1 MKKLFA
7 LLMAVTLTFQ
17 LVTPVFAEDTEQ
29 ANIDTLPQETE
40 VLVDETKGPDET
52 EEPAE
57 TEEPGETEKPT
68 EADAP
73 SAATETDKT
82 GAAETV
88 PTEAEPSEESS
99 ALIRVTFIR
108 TPADLTLTVYA
119 ADTNTEIDPQEDD
132 TYLLA
137 PGEYTYFAEL
147 DGYISEENTFTVS
160 EVDEVNREISVELQ
174 SADMEDDASFDSGDY
189 SLQLSRIDE
198 LYERIK
204 KNGGFFTV
212 NREPCVT
219 GSGHR
224 GCDNCKLKNVINSD
238 WFTTEF
244 GSNVTCSK
252 FAMNTTGS
260 AYTCTAF
267 ASFAGWFVNRRD
279 DNDSVST
286 ASRESG
292 DFSFEFFSSCARPGD
307 SILMIV
313 GKQTHNAIFISCN
326 KQGVY
331 VLDGNNTG
339 RACEVTKQTIPYSS
353 KWSTVTISHLKSEQG
368 GHTQQTAPAAPTNFK
383 AVYVDNARAKL
394 SWSASSGATSYEVQ
408 YWSVGSNAWKTDTSY
423 SSGTSYTSTGLK
435 NYSSWTF
442 RVRAVNS
449 AGKSDWVS
457 CNYEKTH
464 THSYKQEFEAAHPHK
479 VYMKCSSC
487 GDWYYTGATT
497 TVDSCTQCHPPVQQV
512 YLDLKGYLDGR
523 DSDSLENFGTCDVYI
538 NDVKVA
544 DDCTDFYRAY
554 PVGTKYSIKDI
565 RATDGHKYI
574 GEKPFVD
581 EDGNTSIRFE
591 DDDGTISGTL
601 KKNTEVVLEF
611 ETTSHGGKCGD
622 NLTWTLD
629 GNGTLTISGSGA
641 MSNFFIYQNVAPWL
655 KNWDKIARVVVE
667 PGVTS
672 IGDYTFLGC
681 AGLTN
686 VTIPDGVTYIGY
698 QAFGDCKSLASV
710 TIPGSVRNIGG
721 FAFQNCTGLTSM
733 TILEGATSIGERAF
747 TGCSS
752 LTSVTIPGSVVSIG
766 DSAFCSC
773 SGLTSVTIRKGVTSI
788 GWGAFSGCSGLTSI
802 TIPESVTSIKA
813 YAFMENAL
821 KRIEVATGNANY
833 CAVDGVLYDKNMKN
847 LLVYPAGSTENSF
860 NIPESVSHIDDAA
873 FFDCTSLNRITIPE
887 SVTSIGSYAFSG
899 CSGLSEVHLSNSV
912 SSIGEKAFDGCNNLA
927 DVFYS
932 GTEQQWNS
940 IQISEDN
947 TCLTNARLHFNSAE
961 VISGSCGKNL
971 TWAITENGVL
981 KISGTGEMQDY
992 EWCEDGETVY
1002 SSAPWGRMGIT
1013 GLKLGEGITRI
1024 GACAFLDCSDI
1035 SGALILPRTLK
1046 EIGECAFSGCYGISG
1061 TLNFPENLEKIED
1074 CAFQGCDGLYGT
1086 LQLPEKLSYIGL
1098 ATFNGCSGF
1107 TGQLDIPKNVQEI
1120 GDWAFRN
1127 CSGLTNVSIPG
1138 RVATIGSASFGG
1150 CSSLTSIT
1158 IPKGVTSIESEAFS
1172 GCSSLTSVT
1181 IPGSVVSIGDSAFSS
1196 CSGLTSVTIPESV
1209 TSIGDWAFS
1218 GCSSLTSV
1226 RIPEGVTSIGE
1237 RAFTGCSSL
1246 TSVRIPESVTSIGE
1260 YAFYGCSSLTKLT
1273 IPNSVTSIGNSAFEG
1288 CSSLTS
1294 VRIPEGVTSIGWDAF
1309 YGCSGLTS
1317 ITIPKSVTSIEGGA
1331 FSGCSSL
1338 TSIAIPDGVTRI
1350 GYSAFSGCS
1359 SLTSIT
1365 IPESVTSIE
1374 GATFSGCSSL
1384 TSVRIPEGVTSIE
1397 HETFSCCTSLI
1408 SITIPEGVTSI
1419 ENATFSRC
1427 SSLTSVRIP
1436 ESVTS
1441 IGEWAFFNCVEL
1453 KDIYYGGAK
1462 TDWKQIQIAKCNDSL
1477 LDATIHYQIRSISE
1491 IRPVDASTLDGGAT
1505 LKLTLWSIDQD
1516 KQIGAAWSL
1525 AEGSEAYA
1533 SITASGTLTAKAVT
1547 EPVEITVIA
1556 QPTNG
1561 EPTATKTIRIT
1572 PKATALLLM
1581 RDGEVLGET
1590 LNADMYDLQA
1600 LTLTAI
1606 KNTMEEA
1613 QGIHWSTSAK
1623 TVAQVD
1629 AKGLVTLLKPGRA
1642 VIQATD
1648 SGKLTGKVTL
1658 NVTYTD
1664 KSPRLEATTLNL
1676 NTALSGGVTVD
1687 FVEAYGNGVEAL
1699 QWNDARFLFEYQE
1712 NRLTVSAKDALKNGT
1727 YPVSLT
1733 AACADGRTYE
1743 YPLTLKVTNTLPKVT
1758 VMQTAKLNLFYR
1770 DSESTLTITGG
1781 EVESAAFIGN
1791 SDFALENEDDQW
1803 FIRYADPENIPAK
1816 PSTKATLSVL
1826 FAGYNTPVTKSVT
1839 IATVNTSPKLKLS
1852 PSSSVLN
1859 TVLTEAL
1866 EVRAQLAGTD
1876 DDNLSVWTDTPGA
1889 EVYLDDGTLTI
1900 ELSAA
1905 KAVTVNVY
1913 VQSDSWA
1920 KPVKLTHKVSV
1931 TTKKPTLKAVNST
1944 LKLNSYFPSETA
1956 STGLILSQG
1965 NLSLSTVEL
1974 TPTAKA
1980 GAAATES
1987 EKLSVSYDLDSEEI
2001 VAEILDSSIKNGT
2014 YSFACVGT
2022 LEDGTTISGGT
2033 VKVSVTNTLPK
2044 AKLSASTVKL
2054 NKRLTGEEATVKVT
2068 LTGGNGYTVTGF
2080 ENLPDFMW
2088 YEDGI
2093 LTVTL
2098 PEQSGTYPLY
2108 ATVSRGGE
2116 EAVLPTAVK
2125 LTVQVYDKVPSFR
2138 LSAKGKLDV
2147 LNPDSEIIYTPKLT
2161 NALGTA
2167 SDVELTGANAGLFD
2181 AEVVNGTIH
2190 LTLAKSG
2197 DNYSTK
2203 ATYKI
2208 VPLLTIC
2215 DQQVKG
2221 PALSIKVTQ
2230 SALKLASLPNR
2241 TVYTSQ
2247 ATPLLQT
2254 LHVTAPA
2261 AAEVGDVTLN
2271 AKTSAALRSAL
2282 DTAGGL
2288 QSRGA
2293 TIAFPAKAFT
2303 GLKPGN
2309 YTVILDITPVNA
2321 ASDSKPTQAKFTLTV
2336 KK

>member
-1 MKKLFA
+1 MKRILSV
-7 LLMAVTLTFQ
+7 LLVLAMLVSYVPTYAV
-17 LVTPVFAEDTEQ
+17 AE
-29 ANIDTLPQETE
+29 ETTVEDASAASADE
-40 VLVDETKGPDET
+40 VEKPEAETVADEVEPDET
-52 EEPAE
+52 EA
-57 TEEPGETEKPT
+57 T
-68 EADAP
+68 D
-73 SAATETDKT
+73 ATEVE
-82 GAAETV
+82 AAPEATEQESQPQVVGCLVEFVCETADFTLQLYRV
-88 PTEAEPSEESS
+88 NEDNQLGEEV
-99 ALIRVTFIR
+99 L
-108 TPADLTLTVYA
+108 
-119 ADTNTEIDPQEDD
+119 PQEDGR
-132 TYLLA
+132 YLLVSGKYFYHGENTTAQATEGYLEVVNEDELQVELVFEEDVDETSEYEVVGGTNLTCAQVTQAVNEYRRILEEWCNNHGKSAAYWNANIRGNNATQTLKNQADAGDYTSCLTNKPCVYTGEHKNANGCTSNSFNGAAQCLGFAKYMMYVIFREDGLCHHGELDHIPSDYHFA
-137 PGEYTYFAEL
+137 PGDVVWYRSRKSGYNHYRFIYDTDGTYVYYVAGNDNNPCEIVFGTMTWKQARE
-147 DGYISEENTFTVS
+147 GY
-160 EVDEVNREISVELQ
+160 R
-174 SADMEDDASFDSGDY
+174 AD
-189 SLQLSRIDE
+189 R
-198 LYERIK
+198 
-204 KNGGFFTV
+204 
-212 NREPCVT
+212 
-219 GSGHR
+219 
-224 GCDNCKLKNVINSD
+224 
-238 WFTTEF
+238 
-244 GSNVTCSK
+244 
-252 FAMNTTGS
+252 
-260 AYTCTAF
+260 
-267 ASFAGWFVNRRD
+267 
-279 DNDSVST
+279 
-286 ASRESG
+286 
-292 DFSFEFFSSCARPGD
+292 
-307 SILMIV
+307 
-313 GKQTHNAIFISCN
+313 
-326 KQGVY
+326 
-331 VLDGNNTG
+331 VLDG
-339 RACEVTKQTIPYSS
+339 VS
-353 KWSTVTISHLKSEQG
+353 ISPATDADSYRGQY
-368 GHTQQTAPAAPTNFK
+368 QPPVQTAPAAPTNFK

-479 VYMKCSSC
+479 VYMKCTSC

-544 DDCTDFYRAY
+544 DDCTDFYRVY

-641 MSNFFIYQNVAPWL
+641 MSNFSAYQNVAPWL
-655 KNWDKIARVVVE
+655 ENWDKIARVVVE

-672 IGDYTFLGC
+672 IGG
-681 AGLTN
+681 N
-686 VTIPDGVTYIGY
+686 
-698 QAFGDCKSLASV
+698 
-710 TIPGSVRNIGG
+710 
-721 FAFQNCTGLTSM
+721 AFQ
-733 TILEGATSIGERAF
+733 R
-747 TGCSS
+747 CSS
-752 LTSVTIPGSVVSIG
+752 LSSVRIPESVTSIG
-766 DSAFCSC
+766 DS
-773 SGLTSVTIRKGVTSI
+773 
-788 GWGAFSGCSGLTSI
+788 AFSGCSGLTSI
-802 TIPESVTSIKA
+802 TIPEGVASIGNSAFYGCSSMTSVTIPEAVTSIGNG
-813 YAFMENAL
+813 AFWGCSSL
-821 KRIEVATGNANY
+821 T
-833 CAVDGVLYDKNMKN
+833 
-847 LLVYPAGSTENSF
+847 
-860 NIPESVSHIDDAA
+860 SVK
-873 FFDCTSLNRITIPE
+873 IPE
-887 SVTSIGSYAFSG
+887 SVTSIEGAAFRGCSSLSSITIPEGVESIGSYAFQGCSSLSSITIPEAVTSIEGSAFQGCSSLTSIMIPEGVESIGSYAFSG

-940 IQISEDN
+940 IQTSENN

-971 TWAITENGVL
+971 TWAITEDGVL

-1013 GLKLGEGITRI
+1013 GLELGEGITRI
-1024 GACAFLDCSDI
+1024 GECAFLDCADI
-1035 SGALILPRTLK
+1035 SGDLILPRTLK
-1046 EIGECAFSGCYGISG
+1046 QIGECAFSGCYGLTG
-1061 TLNFPENLEKIED
+1061 VLNFPENLEEIES
-1074 CAFQGCDGLYGT
+1074 CAFQGCYGLYGT
-1086 LQLPEKLSYIGL
+1086 LQLPSKISYIGG
-1098 ATFNGCSGF
+1098 AAFNGCSGF
-1107 TGQLDIPKNVQEI
+1107 TGQLEIPMNVQRI
-1120 GDWAFRN
+1120 DDWAFLD
-1127 CSGLTNVSIPG
+1127 CSGLTNVSILG
-1138 RVATIGSASFGG
+1138 EVATIGNVSFGG
-1150 CSSLTSIT
+1150 CSSL
-1158 IPKGVTSIESEAFS
+1158 ES
-1172 GCSSLTSVT
+1172 
-1181 IPGSVVSIGDSAFSS
+1181 VSISEGTVNIGSCAFAE
-1196 CSGLTSVTIPESV
+1196 CTALES
-1209 TSIGDWAFS
+1209 IF
-1218 GCSSLTSV
+1218 
-1226 RIPEGVTSIGE
+1226 
-1237 RAFTGCSSL
+1237 
-1246 TSVRIPESVTSIGE
+1246 
-1260 YAFYGCSSLTKLT
+1260 
-1273 IPNSVTSIGNSAFEG
+1273 
-1288 CSSLTS
+1288 
-1294 VRIPEGVTSIGWDAF
+1294 
-1309 YGCSGLTS
+1309 
-1317 ITIPKSVTSIEGGA
+1317 IPKSVETIDE
-1331 FSGCSSL
+1331 
-1338 TSIAIPDGVTRI
+1338 
-1350 GYSAFSGCS
+1350 SAFKVCD
-1359 SLTSIT
+1359 
-1365 IPESVTSIE
+1365 
-1374 GATFSGCSSL
+1374 
-1384 TSVRIPEGVTSIE
+1384 
-1397 HETFSCCTSLI
+1397 
-1408 SITIPEGVTSI
+1408 
-1419 ENATFSRC
+1419 N
-1427 SSLTSVRIP
+1427 
-1436 ESVTS
+1436 
-1441 IGEWAFFNCVEL
+1441 L
-1453 KDIYYGGAK
+1453 KNVNYGGAK
-1462 TDWKQIQIAKCNDSL
+1462 TDWNQIQIAKGNTSL
-1477 LDATIHYQIRSISE
+1477 LNATIHYQIQSAPE
-1491 IRPVDASTLDGGAT
+1491 IRPVDTAALDGGAT
-1505 LKLTLWSIDQD
+1505 LKLTLWSIDQN

-1533 SITASGTLTAKAVT
+1533 SITASGTLTAKAVI

-1629 AKGLVTLLKPGRA
+1629 AKGLVTLLKPGTA

-1699 QWNDARFLFEYQE
+1699 QWNDERFLFEYQE

-1733 AACADGRTYE
+1733 AVCSDGRTYA

-1758 VMQTAKLNLFYR
+1758 VKQTAKLNLFYR

-1791 SDFALENEDDQW
+1791 SDFALENEDGQW

-1852 PSSSVLN
+1852 PASSVLN

-1876 DDNLSVWTDTPGA
+1876 NDNLSVWTDTPGA

-1931 TTKKPTLKAVNST
+1931 TTKKPTLKAINST

-1965 NLSLSTVEL
+1965 NLALSMVEL

-1980 GAAATES
+1980 GAAAAES

-2014 YSFACVGT
+2014 YSFTCVGT
-2022 LEDGTTISGGT
+2022 LEDGTAISGGT
-2033 VKVSVTNTLPK
+2033 IKVSVTNTLPK
-2044 AKLSASTVKL
+2044 AKLSASTVRL
-2054 NKRLTGEEATVKVT
+2054 NKRLTGEEATVKVS

-2098 PEQSGTYPLY
+2098 PEQSGAYPLY

-2167 SDVELTGANAGLFD
+2167 TDVELTGAGADLFD

-2230 SALKLASLPNR
+2230 SALKLSALPNR

-2247 ATPLLQT
+2247 ATPLVQT
-2254 LHVTAPA
+2254 LRITAPA
-2261 AAEVGDVTLN
+2261 AAEIGDVTLN

-2282 DTAGGL
+2282 NAAGGL
-2288 QSRGA
+2288 QCRGA

-2303 GLKPGN
+2303 GLMPGN
-2309 YTVILDITPVNA
+2309 YTVILDIVPVNA
-2321 ASDSKPTQAKFTLTV
+2321 ASDSKTTQAKFTLTV

>member
-52 EEPAE
+52 EG
-57 TEEPGETEKPT
+57 PGETEKPT

-73 SAATETDKT
+73 TAATETDKT

-119 ADTNTEIDPQEDD
+119 ADTDTEIDPQKDD

-137 PGEYTYFAEL
+137 PGEYTYLAEL

-160 EVDEVNREISVELQ
+160 EVDEANREISVKLQ

-212 NREPCVT
+212 NQKGCGIRAGKSHP
-219 GSGHR
+219 
-224 GCDNCKLKNVINSD
+224 GCDNCYLLSIVNSN
-238 WFTTEF
+238 WFSTEF
-244 GSNVTCSK
+244 GSNVTCNK
-252 FAMNTTGS
+252 FAMNKGGGAKS
-260 AYTCTAF
+260 CTAF
-267 ASFAGWFVNRRD
+267 ASFAGWFVNRGD

-286 ASRESG
+286 ASKEPG
-292 DFSFEFFSSCARPGD
+292 DFSFAFFSSCAKPGD
-307 SILMIV
+307 SILMV
-313 GKQTHNAIFISCN
+313 DGERSHNAIFISCTE
-326 KQGVY
+326 QGIY
-331 VLDGNNTG
+331 VLDSNYAEANGDPF
-339 RACEVTKQTIPYSS
+339 CEVRKHTIRYSAYR
-353 KWSTVTISHLKSEQG
+353 KATISHLQSNQG

-641 MSNFFIYQNVAPWL
+641 MSNFSIYQNVAPWL
-655 KNWDKIARVVVE
+655 ENWDKIARVVVE

-672 IGDYTFLGC
+672 IGG
-681 AGLTN
+681 N
-686 VTIPDGVTYIGY
+686 
-698 QAFGDCKSLASV
+698 
-710 TIPGSVRNIGG
+710 
-721 FAFQNCTGLTSM
+721 AFQ
-733 TILEGATSIGERAF
+733 R
-747 TGCSS
+747 CSS
-752 LTSVTIPGSVVSIG
+752 LSSVRIPESVTSIG
-766 DSAFCSC
+766 DS
-773 SGLTSVTIRKGVTSI
+773 
-788 GWGAFSGCSGLTSI
+788 AFSGCSGLTSI
-802 TIPESVTSIKA
+802 TIPEGVASIGNSAFYGCSSMTSVTIPEAVTSIGNG
-813 YAFMENAL
+813 AFWGCSSL
-821 KRIEVATGNANY
+821 T
-833 CAVDGVLYDKNMKN
+833 
-847 LLVYPAGSTENSF
+847 
-860 NIPESVSHIDDAA
+860 SVK
-873 FFDCTSLNRITIPE
+873 IPE
-887 SVTSIGSYAFSG
+887 SVTSIEGAAFRGCSSLTSITIPEGVESIGSYAFQGCSSLSSITIPEAVTSIEGSAFQGCSSLTSIMIPEGVESIGSYAFSG

-940 IQISEDN
+940 IQISENN

-971 TWAITENGVL
+971 TWAITEDGVL

-1013 GLKLGEGITRI
+1013 GLELGEGITRI
-1024 GACAFLDCSDI
+1024 GECAFLDCADI
-1035 SGALILPRTLK
+1035 SGDLILPRTLK
-1046 EIGECAFSGCYGISG
+1046 QIGECAFSGCYGLTG
-1061 TLNFPENLEKIED
+1061 VLNFPENLEEIES
-1074 CAFQGCDGLYGT
+1074 CAFQGCYGLYGT
-1086 LQLPEKLSYIGL
+1086 LQLPSKISYIGG
-1098 ATFNGCSGF
+1098 AAFNGCSGF
-1107 TGQLDIPKNVQEI
+1107 TGQLEIPMNVQRI
-1120 GDWAFRN
+1120 DDWAFLD
-1127 CSGLTNVSIPG
+1127 CSGLTNVSILG
-1138 RVATIGSASFGG
+1138 EVATIGNVSFGG
-1150 CSSLTSIT
+1150 CSSL
-1158 IPKGVTSIESEAFS
+1158 ES
-1172 GCSSLTSVT
+1172 
-1181 IPGSVVSIGDSAFSS
+1181 VSISEGTVNIGSCAFAE
-1196 CSGLTSVTIPESV
+1196 CTALES
-1209 TSIGDWAFS
+1209 IF
-1218 GCSSLTSV
+1218 
-1226 RIPEGVTSIGE
+1226 
-1237 RAFTGCSSL
+1237 
-1246 TSVRIPESVTSIGE
+1246 
-1260 YAFYGCSSLTKLT
+1260 
-1273 IPNSVTSIGNSAFEG
+1273 
-1288 CSSLTS
+1288 
-1294 VRIPEGVTSIGWDAF
+1294 
-1309 YGCSGLTS
+1309 
-1317 ITIPKSVTSIEGGA
+1317 IPKSVETIDE
-1331 FSGCSSL
+1331 
-1338 TSIAIPDGVTRI
+1338 
-1350 GYSAFSGCS
+1350 SAFKVCD
-1359 SLTSIT
+1359 
-1365 IPESVTSIE
+1365 
-1374 GATFSGCSSL
+1374 
-1384 TSVRIPEGVTSIE
+1384 
-1397 HETFSCCTSLI
+1397 
-1408 SITIPEGVTSI
+1408 
-1419 ENATFSRC
+1419 N
-1427 SSLTSVRIP
+1427 
-1436 ESVTS
+1436 
-1441 IGEWAFFNCVEL
+1441 L
-1453 KDIYYGGAK
+1453 KNVNYGGAK
-1462 TDWKQIQIAKCNDSL
+1462 TDWNQIQIAKGNTSL
-1477 LDATIHYQIRSISE
+1477 LNATIHYQIQSAPE

-1533 SITASGTLTAKAVT
+1533 SITASGTLTAKAVIQ
-1547 EPVEITVIA
+1547 PVEITVIA

-1664 KSPRLEATTLNL
+1664 KSPRLEATTMNL

-1733 AACADGRTYE
+1733 AACSDGRTYE

-1758 VMQTAKLNLFYR
+1758 VKQTAKLNLFYR
-1770 DSESTLTITGG
+1770 DSRAPLVISAPGQRIENAELTDTG
-1781 EVESAAFIGN
+1781 
-1791 SDFALENEDDQW
+1791 DFALENTEEGWEIVCTTDSPKPDTKGTLNLYLEGY
-1803 FIRYADPENIPAK
+1803 REPVKAALNIGTVSTAPRAK
-1816 PSTKATLSVL
+1816 LSATS
-1826 FAGYNTPVTKSVT
+1826 S
-1839 IATVNTSPKLKLS
+1839 TVNSGSDLTTQVKLLDNSGKPLELEA
-1852 PSSSVLN
+1852 PTVVCENASVS
-1859 TVLTEAL
+1859 VD
-1866 EVRAQLAGTD
+1866 G
-1876 DDNLSVWTDTPGA
+1876 NL
-1889 EVYLDDGTLTI
+1889 LTI
-1900 ELSAA
+1900 TLDEA
-1905 KAVTVNVY
+1905 KSTTVTLY
-1913 VQSDSWA
+1913 LQDSTWA
-1920 KPVKLTHKVSV
+1920 RSMKLTHKITVSNK
-1931 TTKKPTLKAVNST
+1931 TPTLKPAGSLT
-1944 LKLNSYFPSETA
+1944 LSSLFTARTAETA
-1956 STGLILSQG
+1956 MVLSQS
-1965 NLSLSTVEL
+1965 NLTLVDVEAA
-1974 TPTAKA
+1974 PTAKA
-1980 GAAATES
+1980 GTSALAES
-1987 EKLSVSYDLDSEEI
+1987 EKLRVAYDPETGHM
-2001 VAEILDSSIKNGT
+2001 VAAIRDPGNTPKAGT
-2014 YSFACVGT
+2014 YSFACTGT
-2022 LEDGTTISGGT
+2022 LEDGKTIPGGT
-2033 VKVSVTNTLPK
+2033 LRVTVSAAAPK
-2044 AKLSASTVKL
+2044 IKLSATSVKL
-2054 NKRLTGEEATVKVT
+2054 NQYLAGEEQGRVRVT
-2068 LTGGNGYTVTGF
+2068 APSGYQVADFTGKPEGMSFDGDTG
-2080 ENLPDFMW
+2080 M
-2088 YEDGI
+2088 

-2098 PEQSGTYPLY
+2098 EDASHKGGTYTLCPLVRDVE
-2108 ATVSRGGE
+2108 TGE
-2116 EAVLPTAVK
+2116 EVPLPTK
-2125 LTVQVYDKVPSFR
+2125 LSFQVRAYNSKKLSVS
-2138 LSAKGKLDV
+2138 LSAKGKLDTQR
-2147 LNPDSEIIYTPKLT
+2147 DGEIAYTVTKLT
-2161 NALGTA
+2161 NCLGT
-2167 SDVELTGANAGLFD
+2167 VENVDLVGQDGDLFQAD
-2181 AEVVNGTIH
+2181 MDLVNGKPTVH
-2190 LTLAKSG
+2190 LTLVSG
-2197 DNYSTK
+2197 STY
-2203 ATYKI
+2203 ATNRAYKI
-2208 VPLLTIC
+2208 QLRFYACGKEI
-2215 DQQVKG
+2215 
-2221 PALSIKVTQ
+2221 LSPVQTVKVTQ
-2230 SALKLASLPNR
+2230 TALK
-2241 TVYTSQ
+2241 
-2247 ATPLLQT
+2247 
-2254 LHVTAPA
+2254 VTAPKTVTYYQA
-2261 AAEVGDVTLN
+2261 QKAPLRVALTTNLPMDTVALNSKTAKEFQSALGEVTLN
-2271 AKTSAALRSAL
+2271 GNRVEFEIANPAAL
-2282 DTAGGL
+2282 TAGK
-2288 QSRGA
+2288 S
-2293 TIAFPAKAFT
+2293 
-2303 GLKPGN
+2303 
-2309 YTVILDITPVNA
+2309 YSVILDATPENNA
-2321 ASDSKPTQAKFTLTV
+2321 KNGKPVTVKLTV
-2336 KK
+2336 KVRK